1 MIVDPSEQSKR
12 DIRAIALYLSD
23 ENPPV
28 AFRFLDAIEETFSTL
43 SLFPEVGHIPL
54 FDTTSGLR
62 VLSVKG
68 FKHFYI
74 FYRLLDDVIRID
86 RVADGRRD
94 LPTLF
99 AYLDESGEEL

>member
-12 DIRAIALYLSD
+12 DIRALALYLSS

-28 AFRFLDAIEETFSTL
+28 ALRFLESIQETFTTL
-43 SLFPEVGHIPL
+43 SKFPEIGHIPL
-54 FDTTSGLR
+54 FDVVDSLR
-62 VLSVKG
+62 VLSVKS
-68 FKHFYI
+68 FKHYYI
-74 FYRLLDDVIRID
+74 FYRVLDDVIRIE

-99 AYLDESGEEL
+99 AYLDESGDEL